1 VIFFGHNGD
10 VDDLDDDDDDKRFH
24 IRLNDFLLV
33 YDFIAVY
40 VTSADN
46 SQFKRRIYRIA
57 DKIVQNSLLINNN
70 NNNNNNNNSGG
81 GGSSSKMNDDGIEI
95 IYRYIIHYRYICQ
108 DTESRKYNA
117 CTLNHLE
124 PYVKQYFDV
133 VIQPYVHQHHYYEQL
148 KANNNCINNN
158 NNNNYNNNHMYN
170 NNYINNYDTTTT
182 TSSVISAATTSSSTT
197 NTSTATANLAMHRS
211 LYHNEAVEGVAG
223 LLNTTGRN
231 NDVTDKYFDCDDE
244 VIR

>member
-1 VIFFGHNGD
+1 MVMLLI
-10 VDDLDDDDDDKRFH
+10 LMMMTMMMITRFR

-57 DKIVQNSLLINNN
+57 DKIVQNSLLY
-70 NNNNNNNNSGG
+70 NNNNNSGG
-81 GGSSSKMNDDGIEI
+81 SNSSSSKMNDDDVEI

-108 DTESRKYNA
+108 ETESRKYNA

-124 PYVKQYFDV
+124 PYVKQYYDI
-133 VIQPYVHQHHYYEQL
+133 VIQPYVQQHHYYEQL
-148 KANNNCINNN
+148 KSNNNIINNNYMYNNN
-158 NNNNYNNNHMYN
+158 NNNNTSTTTSTS
-170 NNYINNYDTTTT
+170 ITTTTT
-182 TSSVISAATTSSSTT
+182 TSSVIS
-197 NTSTATANLAMHRS
+197 TATPNGVMYGS
-211 LYHNEAVEGVAG
+211 YHNPE
-223 LLNTTGRN
+223 LLNTTRSN
-231 NDVTDKYFDCDDE
+231 NDLADKYFDCDDE